1 MHKTLY
7 LLICCSLFLGL
18 GAGHEEP
25 QVAHAVDP
33 AKSKSNSLNDANGEK
48 KLSKFMREKL
58 TSSQLVLEG
67 LMTEDFDLMQKGA
80 KKMIQMSNA
89 TEWQVIE
96 GPIFARQSEEF
107 RSAAKQ
113 VIKFAKAKNID
124 GASLSYLH
132 LTMTCISCHKKVNKV
147 LISESGRKLQL
158 NFAALKKGHTK

>member
-1 MHKTLY
+1 MRKLIG
-7 LLICCSLFLGL
+7 LLICVALFSVLGDRMDS
-18 GAGHEEP
+18 P
-25 QVAHAVDP
+25 QRALAVD
-33 AKSKSNSLNDANGEK
+33 SDQCESNTSEKQAEKEKDSNGEK

-67 LMTEDFDLMQKGA
+67 LMVEDYDMMQKGA
-80 KKMIQMSNA
+80 KKMIEMSNA

-113 VIKFAKAKNID
+113 VIKFAKEKNID

-132 LTMTCISCHKKVNKV
+132 LTMTCIACHKKVNKV
-147 LISESGRKLQL
+147 LISQR
-158 NFAALKKGHTK
+158 

>member
-1 MHKTLY
+1 MRKIIY
-7 LLICCSLFLGL
+7 CFICVSLFLAW
-18 GAGHEEP
+18 GANSDES
-25 QVAHAVDP
+25 QFVHAVDSTKGENKTKKAEP
-33 AKSKSNSLNDANGEK
+33 NGEK

-67 LMTEDFDLMQKGA
+67 LMTEDFDLMEKGA

-113 VIKFAKAKNID
+113 VIKFSKEKNID

-147 LISESGRKLQL
+147 LISQK
-158 NFAALKKGHTK
+158 

>member
-1 MHKTLY
+1 MRKLLF
-7 LLICCSLFLGL
+7 LLICCCLLFVLGTN
-18 GAGHEEP
+18 
-25 QVAHAVDP
+25 QQDSQFAHAVDP
-33 AKSKSNSLNDANGEK
+33 AKSKSISQDDANGEK

-58 TSSQLVLEG
+58 TNSQLVLEG
-67 LMTEDFDLMQKGA
+67 LMVEDYDLMQKGA

-113 VIKFAKAKNID
+113 VIKFAKEKNID

-147 LISESGRKLQL
+147 LISESGTKLPL

>member
-1 MHKTLY
+1 MRKTIC
-7 LLICCSLFLGL
+7 LLICGALLLGFW
-18 GAGHEEP
+18 GGTEES
-25 QVAHAVDP
+25 QFAHAVDP
-33 AKSKSNSLNDANGEK
+33 DKCESKSKDKEKGDDSNGEK

-67 LMTEDFDLMQKGA
+67 LMVEDYDMMQKGA
-80 KKMIQMSNA
+80 QKMIEMSNA

-113 VIKFAKAKNID
+113 VIKFAKQKNID

-132 LTMTCISCHKKVNKV
+132 LTMTCIACHKKVNKV
-147 LISESGRKLQL
+147 LISQR
-158 NFAALKKGHTK
+158 

>member
-1 MHKTLY
+1 MRKTIY
-7 LLICCSLFLGL
+7 LLICCSLILGL

-25 QVAHAVDP
+25 QFAHAVDP
-33 AKSKSNSLNDANGEK
+33 VKPKSKQKQNEANGEK
-48 KLSKFMREKL
+48 RLSKFMREKL
-58 TSSQLVLEG
+58 TNSQLVLEG
-67 LMTEDFDLMQKGA
+67 LMVEDYDLMQKGA
-80 KKMIQMSNA
+80 KKMIEMSNA

-147 LISESGRKLQL
+147 LISER
-158 NFAALKKGHTK
+158 

>member
-1 MHKTLY
+1 M
-7 LLICCSLFLGL
+7 
-18 GAGHEEP
+18 
-25 QVAHAVDP
+25 V
-33 AKSKSNSLNDANGEK
+33 
-48 KLSKFMREKL
+48 
-58 TSSQLVLEG
+58 
-67 LMTEDFDLMQKGA
+67 EDYDLMQKGA

-113 VIKFAKAKNID
+113 VIKFAKEKNID

-147 LISESGRKLQL
+147 LISESGRKLPL
-158 NFAALKKGHTK
+158 SFAALKKGHTK

>member
-1 MHKTLY
+1 MRKIIY
-7 LLICCSLFLGL
+7 YFICVSLFLGW
-18 GAGHEEP
+18 GAISDKS
-25 QVAHAVDP
+25 QFVHAVDSTQGEK
-33 AKSKSNSLNDANGEK
+33 KSKKADPNGEK

-67 LMTEDFDLMQKGA
+67 LMTEDFDLMEKGA

-113 VIKFAKAKNID
+113 VIKFSKEKNID

-147 LISESGRKLQL
+147 LISQK
-158 NFAALKKGHTK
+158 

>member
-1 MHKTLY
+1 MRKMIC
-7 LLICCSLFLGL
+7 LLICGALLLGFW
-18 GAGHEEP
+18 GGTEESRF
-25 QVAHAVDP
+25 AHAVDP
-33 AKSKSNSLNDANGEK
+33 DKCENKSKDKEEDGNGEK

-67 LMTEDFDLMQKGA
+67 LMVEDYDMMQKGA
-80 KKMIQMSNA
+80 QKMIEMSNA

-113 VIKFAKAKNID
+113 VIKFAKEKNID

-132 LTMTCISCHKKVNKV
+132 LTMTCIACHKKVNKV
-147 LISESGRKLQL
+147 LISQR
-158 NFAALKKGHTK
+158 

>member
-1 MHKTLY
+1 MRKIFY

-18 GAGHEEP
+18 GAVNEEP
-25 QVAHAVDP
+25 QLAHAVDSTKDKK
-33 AKSKSNSLNDANGEK
+33 KSKKAEPNGEK
-48 KLSKFMREKL
+48 KLSKFMYEKL

-67 LMTEDFDLMQKGA
+67 LMIEDYDLMQKGA
-80 KKMIQMSNA
+80 KKMIEMSNA

-132 LTMTCISCHKKVNKV
+132 LTMTCIACHKKVNKV
-147 LISESGRKLQL
+147 LISER
-158 NFAALKKGHTK
+158 